1 MNGRFWTREEELKC
15 EDSKSKPRWQVILL
29 ISFFYFNLRHLPF
42 ALSTFFFF
50 FFRDFYGLDLD
61 GFHFHVCIYT
71 YAVVWCFIMVLR
83 TTNDLRVGLLGSSDK
98 YVRCASLSIVTTANF
113 SERFEDRNNIFS
125 FFFFPL
131 KIIWKHLTL
140 PK

>member
-50 FFRDFYGLDLD
+50 FPDFYGLDLD
-61 GFHFHVCIYT
+61 GFHFRVCIYT

-125 FFFFPL
+125 FFFFFPL